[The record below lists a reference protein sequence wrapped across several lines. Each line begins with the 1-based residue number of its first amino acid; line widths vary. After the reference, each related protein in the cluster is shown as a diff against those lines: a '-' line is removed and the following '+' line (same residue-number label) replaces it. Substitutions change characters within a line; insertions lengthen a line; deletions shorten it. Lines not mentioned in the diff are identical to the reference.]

1 MQPGS
6 VDIYEYLH
14 ESRKILNLLKKYFLK
29 ITALTASLSASHIK
43 LFYAT

>member
-6 VDIYEYLH
+6 VDIYEYIH
-14 ESRKILNLLKKYFLK
+14 ESRKILNLLKNILK

-43 LFYAT
+43 MFYAT